1 MWRDYHKTEYSVS
14 DGVLYMKVAHP
25 ETAFAPPRDGEV
37 DNVAYE
43 RIREYCRSKG
53 IPARLCCVSKSTLG
67 DIMEMYP
74 ASKAWTDRAWSDY
87 LYLSEDIVNL
97 AGRRYSGQRNHIN
110 RFIRECPDWSFEQI
124 GKDNSNAAMAFIG
137 KLALRNNDASFS
149 FIEANRK
156 ALEVLD
162 NLELYDQ
169 LGGALYA
176 GGEIVGVSL
185 GEIQGD
191 TLFIHVEKADTDY
204 QGSYPMLMNQFAR
217 MFASGAVKYI
227 NREED
232 DGIEGLRVSK
242 LSYHPVEL
250 LDKYMV
256 ELR

>member
-14 DGVLYMKVAHP
+14 DGVLYMKAAHP
-25 ETAFAPPRDGEV
+25 EIAFAPPRGAGV
-37 DNVAYE
+37 DSGAYE
-43 RIREYCRSKG
+43 QIRKYCRSKG
-53 IPARLCCVSKSTLG
+53 IPTKLCCVSKSTL
-67 DIMEMYP
+67 DVILDMYP
-74 ASKAWTDRAWSDY
+74 ASRSWTDRAWSDY
-87 LYLSEDIVNL
+87 LYLSEDIINL

-110 RFIRECPDWSFEQI
+110 RFMREHPNWSFREI
-124 GKDNSNAAMAFIG
+124 GEDNISAAMAFIG

-162 NLELYDQ
+162 NMELYGQ

-176 GGEIVGVSL
+176 DGVIVGVSL
-185 GEIQGD
+185 GETQGD

-250 LDKYMV
+250 LGKYMV